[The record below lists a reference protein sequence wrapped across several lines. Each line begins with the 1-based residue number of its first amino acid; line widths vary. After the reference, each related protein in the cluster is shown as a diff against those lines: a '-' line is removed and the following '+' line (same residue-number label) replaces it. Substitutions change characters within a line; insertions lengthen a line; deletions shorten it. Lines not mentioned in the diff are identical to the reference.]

1 MAVRTI
7 STRLAIEGEQEY
19 KNKISQINS
28 SLKVLDSELKL
39 VESQFRGQANSMEA
53 LTAKGAALQS
63 VYDKQ
68 VEKARELEAA
78 LKNAQSAQQAY
89 ADRIEAAKAKIAA
102 TEAALDKLKKSTGD
116 TAGEQ
121 KKLTAEL
128 DKLQKELEEATA
140 HEAAA
145 TKGVNNW
152 QKQLNTAKVQLNSL
166 NDEVQKNDKYLEE
179 TKKSTDKCATSID
192 RYGKEV
198 KKAARESDE
207 FGKESTEAINT
218 LASALATAGLAK
230 TIKEIAEALKACVDA
245 SIEFESALTGVY
257 KTVDGTDEQLQAIAD
272 AIKEMALGIP
282 ASTTEIAAV
291 AEAAGQLG
299 IATENIMDFTEVMI
313 NLGTS
318 TNLSA
323 EEAASALAKFANIT
337 EMSADNYDRL
347 GSVIVDLGNTTATT
361 ERDIVSMATRLAST
375 GELVGLTETQI
386 MALSATLSSLGIEA
400 EAGGSALAK
409 LLKQFEVMVAT
420 GSGKLRD
427 FAKIAG
433 MSADEF
439 AAVWKK
445 GPVDALSAFVKG
457 LGNLDKTGG
466 SAVATLEDLGLKEI
480 RLSNAVLAMASSGD
494 LLIRNLDLA
503 NKAWEENSALATE
516 AGKRYET
523 LESKLRLCGNAANG
537 LKIAIG
543 DVLAPAIENI
553 AELGTD
559 EFVWATDFVEE
570 NQWIVAAITGVTA
583 SLAAL
588 AGAVVTFTVATKAV
602 IPVLKA
608 FSAALAANPVGA
620 VVVGVTAAV
629 AGLTAL
635 ITVLASAESSATA
648 FREEVEALTES
659 FEENRKAAEEA
670 AKATQDQADHTL
682 GMITALENLAGKEEK
697 TATDKATILQLV
709 NDLNEAVP
717 SLSLAY
723 DEQTDSLNLTAE
735 AMKELAKSMAE
746 AAMQRQYIERLSEA
760 YAEQARIAAELV
772 EAKEK
777 LPEVA
782 GDGTRAANDVGT
794 AITNL
799 TYAMQDNKAEIDALE
814 AAINDLYGA
823 AEETAPEIDEN
834 TNSALKHRDAILE
847 ESEAIGEL
855 TKYLDESRKST
866 GLSAESVLAL
876 TEAGYGAI
884 IQIDAETGAVRLN
897 EASYIGLMK
906 AKIQEQLNTATEAKR
921 ASLQAAMNGEA
932 HAAQLAALGFY
943 DLAKARYAEAKAAR
957 EESIEHDANIK
968 ALTALQNSVGQY
980 TTTVKSAGG
989 ATKTA
994 VEKASKAFKDA
1005 LKEIDR
1011 ALELGEIDQEEYWEK
1026 YSDLMTEHLKEGSE
1040 EWADANHKLLVGQ
1053 KKLGDEMIKESDRM
1067 YDKMSDRLEKLGDEY
1082 DKALSDIESKA
1093 NDMAGR
1099 ISDITL
1105 VGEKE
1110 GVFTFTGLET
1120 LEAGNEAIRK
1130 LNENLDALDEMG
1142 ISDTLLA
1149 EIGKMTTAEANAYAE
1164 YLLSM
1169 AGTSAWDD
1177 YMAEWELRQELA
1189 AETARNFYRDQI
1201 ETLESEFT
1209 DKIASELASLSDISK
1224 DIGMD
1229 VSAKLAEGI
1238 LANQIL
1244 IERAMASVAEKIA
1257 GMQTGTPDIMSGM
1270 ARVGEGIV
1278 NGMAAVGQPA
1288 ATQTINLTV
1297 DGKMLASVVVDPLKG
1312 VLNQRGEKLG

>member
-1 MAVRTI
+1 VSRKKTIGAGLALDGEREFKQAISGINKDIAV
-7 STRLAIEGEQEY
+7 L
-19 KNKISQINS
+19 NS
-28 SLKVLDSELKL
+28 EMGKVSATFAGSAD
-39 VESQFRGQANSMEA
+39 SMEA
-53 LTAKGAALQS
+53 
-63 VYDKQ
+63 
-68 VEKARELEAA
+68 AR
-78 LKNAQSAQQAY
+78 
-89 ADRIEAAKAKIAA
+89 AKAEVYNKQIAA
-102 TEAALDKLKKSTGD
+102 QEEKIKLLKKALENARKEFGESDKRTKD
-116 TAGEQ
+116 WQISLNKAETALAKTKNEIA
-121 KKLTAEL
+121 KTAE
-128 DKLQKELEEATA
+128 ESE
-140 HEAAA
+140 
-145 TKGVNNW
+145 N
-152 QKQLNTAKVQLNSL
+152 
-166 NDEVQKNDKYLEE
+166 Y
-179 TKKSTDKCATSID
+179 
-192 RYGKEV
+192 
-198 KKAARESDE
+198 KAAMAEAGNGSKEFSD
-207 FGKESTEAINT
+207 KSSAAVDT
-218 LASALATAGLAK
+218 LASALAAAGIAK
-230 TIKEIAEALKACVDA
+230 TIKEITDALKACVSA

-313 NLGTS
+313 NLGNS

-347 GSVIVDLGNTTATT
+347 GSVIVDLGNNTATT
-361 ERDIVSMATRLAST
+361 EQDIVNMATRLAST

-386 MALSATLSSLGIEA
+386 MALSATLSSLGVEA

-420 GSGKLRD
+420 GSGKLGD
-427 FAKIAG
+427 FAKIAN

-439 AAVWKK
+439 ATAWEK

-457 LGNLDKTGG
+457 LGNLDKSGG
-466 SAVATLEDLGLKEI
+466 SAVATLEELGLTEV

-494 LLIRNLDLA
+494 LLTKNLEIA
-503 NKAWEENSALATE
+503 NAAWEENSALATE

-523 LESKLRLCGNAANG
+523 LESKLQLCGNAASN

-559 EFVWATDFVEE
+559 AFTWATEFVEN
-570 NQWIVAAITGVTA
+570 NQWIVAAITGVVA
-583 SLAAL
+583 SLTVL
-588 AGAVVTFTVATKAV
+588 SGAVVTFTVATKAV
-602 IPVLKA
+602 IPALKA
-608 FSAALAANPVGA
+608 FGTALAANPVGA

-682 GMITALENLAGKEEK
+682 GMIAALENLAGKEEK

-723 DEQTDSLNLTAE
+723 DEQADSLNMTAE

-746 AAMQRQYIERLSEA
+746 AELQRQYIERLSEA
-760 YAEQARIAAELV
+760 YAEQTRITAEL
-772 EAKEK
+772 EDAKEK

-782 GDGTRAANDVGT
+782 GKEARAARDVGT

-799 TYAMQDNKAEIDALE
+799 TYAMQDNEAEITALE
-814 AAINDLYGA
+814 AAINDLCGA
-823 AEETAPEIDEN
+823 AEEAAPKIDEN
-834 TNSALKHRDAILE
+834 TNSALEHRKAIAE
-847 ESEAIGEL
+847 EAKSIGEL

-884 IQIDAETGAVRLN
+884 VQIDAETGAVRLN
-897 EASYIGLMK
+897 EAAYIDLMK

-921 ASLQAAMNGEA
+921 ASLQAAVNGEA

-943 DLAKARYAEAKAAR
+943 DLAKARYAEAQAAR
-957 EESIEHDANIK
+957 DESIEHDANIK
-968 ALTALQNSVGQY
+968 ALTALQNSVGKY
-980 TTTVKSAGG
+980 TVAARSSGGVAKSA
-989 ATKTA
+989 A
-994 VEKASKAFKDA
+994 EKASTAFKDA

-1011 ALELGEIDQEEYWEK
+1011 ALELGEIDQEEYWK
-1026 YSDLMTEHLKEGSE
+1026 RYSELMSEHLKEGTE
-1040 EWADANHKLLVGQ
+1040 EWADANHKLLLGQ
-1053 KKLGDEMIKESDRM
+1053 RKLSDEMIRESDRM
-1067 YDKMSDRLEKLGDEY
+1067 QKEMSDRLQGVVDEY
-1082 DKALSDIESKA
+1082 DKALSDIEGKVD
-1093 NDMAGR
+1093 DMASR
-1099 ISDITL
+1099 ISGIDL

-1120 LEAGNEAIRK
+1120 LEAGNEAIKK
-1130 LNENLDALDEMG
+1130 LNENLDALDELG

-1149 EIGKMTTAEANAYAE
+1149 EIGKMTTEEANAYSE

-1169 AGTSAWDD
+1169 AGTGAWDD
-1177 YMAEWELRQELA
+1177 YMAAWERRQELA
-1189 AETARNFYRDQI
+1189 LETAQNFYKDQI
-1201 ETLESEFT
+1201 DTLNAEFT
-1209 DKIASELASLSDISK
+1209 DRLAEELASLSEISK

-1229 VSAKLAEGI
+1229 VSASLAAGI
-1238 LANQIL
+1238 LANQNL
-1244 IERAMASVAEKIA
+1244 IESAMATVAQQIDGFA
-1257 GMQTGTPDIMSGM
+1257 M
-1270 ARVGEGIV
+1270 
-1278 NGMAAVGQPA
+1278 PA
-1288 ATQTINLTV
+1288 AAPGTTPTASAPASPSQPLQITITQTLDGREVAKGTYDFIVEEGRIRGVNLIE
-1297 DGKMLASVVVDPLKG
+1297 G
-1312 VLNQRGEKLG
+1312 